1 MAARRDDPAAA
12 APCRPPAR
20 AMTAQGDTPAAG
32 PRAVPA
38 GGPGP
43 HRNEPAAAPATADPV
58 ERVLRALAQPAAA
71 SSDHDL
77 TPGAQG
83 SASRLRPAAVLV
95 ALMPAPD
102 GMRLLLTR
110 RSARLRHH
118 PGQIA
123 LPGGRR
129 DPSDPSLEATALRE
143 AHEEIGLH
151 PDRVDLL
158 GRLNPHETVTGFAVT
173 PIVGRLRA
181 PFRPVPEAG
190 EVAEVF
196 AVPLS
201 HLTDPARYRIERRRW
216 RNTWRN
222 YYVVPWGPYYI
233 WGATARILHGLA
245 TQGTAP

>member
-1 MAARRDDPAAA
+1 MAARGDDPT
-12 APCRPPAR
+12 PP
-20 AMTAQGDTPAAG
+20 PS
-32 PRAVPA
+32 
-38 GGPGP
+38 
-43 HRNEPAAAPATADPV
+43 DPLAC
-58 ERVLRALAQPAAA
+58 VLRALARPAAA

-77 TPGAQG
+77 TPGARG
-83 SASRLRPAAVLV
+83 VGGTLRPAAVLV
-95 ALMPAPD
+95 ALMPEAG

-129 DPSDPSLEATALRE
+129 DADDPSLEATALRE
-143 AHEEIGLH
+143 AQEEIGLD
-151 PDRVDLL
+151 PDRVEIL

-173 PIVGRLRA
+173 PVVGRLRA
-181 PFRPVPEAG
+181 PFRPVPEEG

-196 AVPLS
+196 AVPLA
-201 HLTDPARYRIERRRW
+201 HVTEPARYRIERRRW
-216 RNTWRN
+216 RGTWRN

-245 TQGTAP
+245 SQGARR